1 MPFRFYA
8 VACTAV
14 VLAVAALLLSLQ
26 EGSAAIA
33 GGGFAIAAL
42 GCFVAAR
49 MVKGGER

>member
-8 VACTAV
+8 VACSAV

-26 EGSAAIA
+26 EDSAAIA
-33 GGGFAIAAL
+33 AGGFAIAAL
-42 GCFVAAR
+42 GCFLAAR